1 VSRPAHELH
10 GRVPPRGH
18 NRPTAGFGCTLRLRV
33 QTTRRP
39 LVKDN
44 GADVPPSTCVTHSP
58 PVSHLLIVVPARN
71 EEAHIEACLTA
82 LEHAVRR
89 IHAHPLPDGAT
100 TAWPP
105 PSVAIVAVLDSCT
118 DATARLVAEHPSVEV
133 VSTRSGR
140 VGAARSLGVRYGL
153 DLASDPARHVW
164 IANTD
169 ADSQVPP
176 DWLTQQL
183 DAAHAGVDLFCGL
196 VEPAM
201 DDCGRAA
208 YASWASTYQRSDGH
222 PHVHGANL
230 GIRADAYLAAGGFD
244 PAATAHE
251 DVELV
256 RAARAGGFNV
266 VSSGAASVATSGRM
280 YGRVSEDGFAAYL
293 RGYGQRLVRP
303 DELGATADLVSG
315 GNP

>member
-1 VSRPAHELH
+1 
-10 GRVPPRGH
+10 
-18 NRPTAGFGCTLRLRV
+18 V

-39 LVKDN
+39 LVNDN
-44 GADVPPSTCVTHSP
+44 GADLPVSTRVTHSP
-58 PVSHLLIVVPARN
+58 SVRHLLIVVPARN
-71 EEAHIEACLTA
+71 EESHIEACLTA
-82 LEHAVRR
+82 LEHATRR

-100 TAWPP
+100 TAWPTP
-105 PSVAIVAVLDSCT
+105 AVTIVAVLDSCT
-118 DATARLVAEHPSVEV
+118 DATARMVAGHPSVEV
-133 VSTRSGR
+133 VATSSGR
-140 VGAARSLGVRYGL
+140 VGAARSLGVRHGL
-153 DLASDPARHVW
+153 DLTSDPASHVW

-208 YASWASTYQRSDGH
+208 YASWASTYQRRDGH

-244 PAATAHE
+244 PAASAHE
-251 DVELV
+251 DVKLV
-256 RAARAGGFNV
+256 RAARAAGFTV

-293 RGYGQRLVRP
+293 RGSGQRLAPRG
-303 DELGATADLVSG
+303 ELGATADLVAG
-315 GNP
+315 GKP